1 MAPASVFSP
10 ALALDYVRELSTDVR
25 AGIVL
30 DAAGERLAGPETL
43 VEAARELLAAA
54 GLAAELEAATAD
66 GVVCA
71 ARSARHA
78 LIVVCGPY
86 ALPALVRRDLRTALG
101 ALTGEGAGEP
111 AEPAR
116 RRAHPAMRGWS
127 GPPRRSFPRSSA
139 DFRPDGA
146 SARRR
151 RAEKSP
157 QNADVSPDSAC

>member
-1 MAPASVFSP
+1 MAPASAFSP

-25 AGIVL
+25 AGIAL

-43 VEAARELLAAA
+43 AEAARELLAAA
-54 GLAAELEAATAD
+54 GAAAELEAATAD

-71 ARSARHA
+71 ARSERHA

-111 AEPAR
+111 AGPA
-116 RRAHPAMRGWS
+116 
-127 GPPRRSFPRSSA
+127 PPET
-139 DFRPDGA
+139 GA
-146 SARRR
+146 SGDARLQ
-151 RAEKSP
+151 RAAE
-157 QNADVSPDSAC
+157 ALISAVQRGFPA